1 MGAPLKLK
9 HTASD
14 PCRLAFPDLFT
25 PTLFT
30 GETDPK
36 KKRYNAVFLISPGG
50 ANAKAVDAAILA
62 AATEAFEGNV
72 AKAQAFINAH
82 KGNSNKF
89 CYMTGDTKEYDGFA
103 GNMALSAHRP
113 VGQGK
118 PGIFDCTRAGPDGK
132 PAPLAEEDGK
142 PYAGCYVN
150 ASLEIWIQK
159 TPATQAGVRCSMA
172 GVFFANEGDHF
183 AGGKT
188 ADAGEFDVSDGA
200 DSADDLA

>member
-9 HTASD
+9 HSAAD
-14 PCRLAFPDLFT
+14 PVRLSFPDLFT

-36 KKRYNAVFLISPGG
+36 KKRYNAAFIVAPGG
-50 ANAKAVDAAILA
+50 ANAAAIDAAILA

-72 AKAQAFINAH
+72 AKATAFINAH
-82 KGNSNKF
+82 KGNSNKY
-89 CYMTGDTKEYDGFA
+89 CYMSGDTKTYDGYA
-103 GNMALSAHRP
+103 GNMVLSAHRP
-113 VGQGK
+113 VSQGK

-132 PAPLAEEDGK
+132 PAPLVEEDGK

-159 TPATQAGVRCSMA
+159 TPATQAGVRCSMS
-172 GVFFANEGDHF
+172 GVFFANDGDHF

-188 ADAGEFDVSDGA
+188 ASGDEFDVSDGSDA
-200 DSADDLA
+200 GGDLV

>member
-1 MGAPLKLK
+1 MGSPIKLK
-9 HTASD
+9 HSAAD
-14 PCRLAFPDLFT
+14 PVRLSFPDLFE

-36 KKRYNAVFLISPGG
+36 KKRYNAAFIIKPDG
-50 ANAKAVDAAILA
+50 ANAAAVETAIQA
-62 AATEAFEGNV
+62 AALEAFEGNK
-72 AKAQAFINAH
+72 AKATAFVNANR
-82 KGNSNKF
+82 GNNNKF
-89 CYMTGDTKEYDGFA
+89 CYSSGDLKEYDGYA
-103 GNMALSAHRP
+103 GNMVLSAHRP
-113 VGQGK
+113 ASQGR

-132 PAPLAEEDGK
+132 PAPLTEEHGK

-159 TPATQAGVRCSMA
+159 TPATHAGVRCSMS
-172 GVFFANEGDHF
+172 GVFFANDGDHF

-188 ADAGEFDVSDGA
+188 ADAGEFDVADGA